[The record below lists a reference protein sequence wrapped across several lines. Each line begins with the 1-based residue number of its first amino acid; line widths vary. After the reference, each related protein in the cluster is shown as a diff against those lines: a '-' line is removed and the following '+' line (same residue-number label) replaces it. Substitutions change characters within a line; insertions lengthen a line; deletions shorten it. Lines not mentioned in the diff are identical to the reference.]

1 MTRPTRLGKS
11 TGSSVYMPVKARE
24 DPIPSVILSTV
35 AATMNNHPSG
45 KSWRNPSRMN
55 ATPTRRKPKIMENLI
70 PSFGNRYPKM
80 GDVVNTQKGD
90 ALSITPTTSREHP
103 FF

>member
-45 KSWRNPSRMN
+45 KSCRNLHTWVKTQLTCLFYIYLS
-55 ATPTRRKPKIMENLI
+55 ATIGVQVI
-70 PSFGNRYPKM
+70 SC
-80 GDVVNTQKGD
+80 VV
-90 ALSITPTTSREHP
+90 
-103 FF
+103 

>member
-45 KSWRNPSRMN
+45 KSWRNLHTWVKTQLN
-55 ATPTRRKPKIMENLI
+55 FI
-70 PSFGNRYPKM
+70 PVCNHRGISYFLCGLK
-80 GDVVNTQKGD
+80 
-90 ALSITPTTSREHP
+90 
-103 FF
+103 